1 MRSKMYWS
9 RISETMATVGQGGLE
24 TACDAMF
31 GENLDLMSTEQILLN
46 FAAASRFFPSDVERD
61 EAVIRAVAQEALHQ
75 DFSLQRLTLL
85 NHISAPLHSH
95 LKSLVLLEGTMS
107 PAASLLLD
115 VLNDMSTCETIP
127 LKALMRL
134 PIAH

>member
-9 RISETMATVGQGGLE
+9 RISETLATAGEAGLE

-31 GENLDLMSTEQILLN
+31 GENLDLMSTEQILLD
-46 FAAASRFFPSDVERD
+46 FAAASRFFPSDVKRD

-75 DFSLQRLTLL
+75 EFSLQRLTLL
-85 NHISAPLHSH
+85 NHISAPLHAH

-115 VLNDMSTCETIP
+115 VLNSMSSCESIS
-127 LKALMRL
+127 LQALMRQ
-134 PIAH
+134 PIAQ